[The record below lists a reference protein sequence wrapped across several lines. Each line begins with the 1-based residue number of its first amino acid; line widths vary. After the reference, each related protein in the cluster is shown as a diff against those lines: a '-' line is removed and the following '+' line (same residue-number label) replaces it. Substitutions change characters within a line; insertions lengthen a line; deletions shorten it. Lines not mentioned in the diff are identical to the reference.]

1 MTVDRQPTLAS
12 DTSIALLRRATILL
26 FVVTSLLPYVWFAA
40 ASFKTPVEIISVPPR
55 LWPSWTLDAF
65 RSALVGHG
73 LLRYVWNSVLVAGAT
88 TLITLAVAAPAGYA
102 LARLRF
108 GGRRALLALSLAAAM
123 FPQVAT
129 AGPIWQL
136 LRAVGLLN
144 TLPGLVLPHVS
155 LSLPLAVWLLASFFR
170 ELPVDLEEAALVDGC
185 SRIAVLRRV
194 VAPLAAP
201 GVFTAAILVFINS
214 WNEFFFALLVLSDP
228 TRQTL
233 PLGIALFPGQ
243 FTMPWGEIAAASL
256 AATLPLVALVLL
268 LQRRIVSGL
277 VAGALKG

>member
-1 MTVDRQPTLAS
+1 VRAQRTGPRIGERSLSA
-12 DTSIALLRRATILL
+12 ARGATIAF
-26 FVVTSLLPYVWFAA
+26 FVATSLLPYVWFAA
-40 ASFKTPVEIISVPPR
+40 ASFKTPVDITAVPPR
-55 LWPSWTLDAF
+55 LWSTWTLDAF
-65 RSALVGHG
+65 RSTIIGHG
-73 LLRYVWNSVLVAGAT
+73 LFRYLWNSLVVAGAT
-88 TLITLAVAAPAGYA
+88 TVLTLLV
-102 LARLRF
+102 
-108 GGRRALLALSLAAAM
+108 

-129 AGPIWQL
+129 AGPIWRL
-136 LRAVGLLN
+136 LRFVGLLN

-155 LSLPLAVWLLASFFR
+155 LGLPLALWLLASFFR
-170 ELPVDLEEAALVDGC
+170 ELPVDLEEAALVDGAN
-185 SRIAVLRRV
+185 RLTVLTRV

-201 GVFTAAILVFINS
+201 AVFTAAILVFINS

-228 TRQTL
+228 ARQTL

>member
-1 MTVDRQPTLAS
+1 MEPMIGERFVPA
-12 DTSIALLRRATILL
+12 ARRATIAL
-26 FVVTSLLPYVWFAA
+26 FVATSLLPYVWFAA
-40 ASFKTPVEIISVPPR
+40 ASFKTPVDIIGVPPR
-55 LWPSWTLDAF
+55 LWSAWTLDAF
-65 RSALVGHG
+65 RSAIIGHG
-73 LLRYVWNSVLVAGAT
+73 LLRYLWNSVLVAGAT
-88 TLITLAVAAPAGYA
+88 TVLTLAVAAPAGYA
-102 LARLRF
+102 LARFRF
-108 GGRRALLALSLAAAM
+108 FGRRALLALALAAAM

-129 AGPIWQL
+129 AGPIWRL
-136 LRAVGLLN
+136 LRFVGLLN

-155 LSLPLAVWLLASFFR
+155 LGLPLALWLLASFFR
-170 ELPVDLEEAALVDGC
+170 ELPVDLEEAALVDGA
-185 SRIAVLRRV
+185 SRLTVLRRV

-201 GVFTAAILVFINS
+201 AVFTTAILVFINS

-228 TRQTL
+228 ARQTL